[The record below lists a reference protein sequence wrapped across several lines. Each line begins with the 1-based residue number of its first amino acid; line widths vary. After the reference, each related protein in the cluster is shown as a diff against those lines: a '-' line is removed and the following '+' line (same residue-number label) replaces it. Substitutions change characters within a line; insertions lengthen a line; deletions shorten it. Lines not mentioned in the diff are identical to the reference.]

1 MAAFQCIAAIFTR
14 HRHTHTHGLLMHRHP
29 FEHLLYQGERSVV
42 SVTARATTCI
52 LEKRGLLFLEY
63 DMASHG
69 RGALFTI

>member
-52 LEKRGLLFLEY
+52 
-63 DMASHG
+63 
-69 RGALFTI
+69 